1 MVPFLVG
8 SAMRFDHRLTLM
20 PAIILAVVMFAVPV
34 AFVFTEAF
42 FTPAFSL
49 GHFERFF
56 TRAAY
61 ISVFQNT
68 LFVSAVVSSICLV
81 LGYPMALFIVNQQP
95 SRRPLLLFLV
105 LVPLWMSI
113 LVRTYAWMVV
123 LGREGIINGALQWL
137 GITDQPLT
145 MLFTTG
151 AVYVAM
157 VQILLPIMVVTC
169 YSAMT
174 EIDPGL
180 VRAARICGASPFAA
194 FRKVFLPLSLEGAL
208 TGWSVIFILSM
219 GFFIV
224 PALVGGR
231 RDILLGNMIVNQ
243 VAQGNWGFAGALAI
257 VLLLSTIV
265 LITALRTLLGR
276 FIYSPRD
283 SQA

>member
-1 MVPFLVG
+1 
-8 SAMRFDHRLTLM
+8 MRFDHRLTLT
-20 PAIILAVVMFAVPV
+20 PAIALAVLMFAVPV
-34 AFVFTEAF
+34 AFVFVEAF
-42 FTPAFSL
+42 FTPDFSL
-49 GHFERFF
+49 AHFERFF

-61 ISVFQNT
+61 LSVFRNT
-68 LFVSAVVSSICLV
+68 LFVSASVSSICLL
-81 LGYPMALFIVNQQP
+81 LGYPMALFVVSQP
-95 SRRPLLLFLV
+95 SRRRPLLLFLV

-123 LGREGIINGALQWL
+123 LGREGIVNSALQWL
-137 GITDQPLT
+137 GLTEEPLT
-145 MLFTTG
+145 MMFSTG
-151 AVYVAM
+151 AVYLAM

-180 VRAARICGASPFAA
+180 VRAARICGASPSAA

-231 RDILLGNMIVNQ
+231 KDVLLGNMIVNQ
-243 VAQGNWGFAGALAI
+243 VGQANWGFAGALAI
-257 VLLLSTIV
+257 VLLVSTIV
-265 LITALRTLLGR
+265 LIGAMRLMLGR

-283 SQA
+283 TQA